1 MALAPG
7 PRATGNYAGP
17 PSLRRGAPA
26 LGTHR
31 NTQARPCVGRGA
43 WAGRP
48 IGGHSDP
55 ATRVGGPGGLVA
67 GWLAHVHS
75 WPRGQIPLQALSFPP
90 TTPSPR
96 PPWKAPLPS
105 VLSNVPCVTDQ
116 VSDQALLFFPRT
128 IQGAARPHRLDSCAA
143 RSHCPGLPRR

>member
-48 IGGHSDP
+48 IRGHSDP

-75 WPRGQIPLQALSFPP
+75 WPRGWCPP
-90 TTPSPR
+90 SCADSTAGFELPFNHPQ
-96 PPWKAPLPS
+96 PQAPLEGTS
-105 VLSNVPCVTDQ
+105 
-116 VSDQALLFFPRT
+116 ALRPLKFPLR
-128 IQGAARPHRLDSCAA
+128 D
-143 RSHCPGLPRR
+143 RSGE